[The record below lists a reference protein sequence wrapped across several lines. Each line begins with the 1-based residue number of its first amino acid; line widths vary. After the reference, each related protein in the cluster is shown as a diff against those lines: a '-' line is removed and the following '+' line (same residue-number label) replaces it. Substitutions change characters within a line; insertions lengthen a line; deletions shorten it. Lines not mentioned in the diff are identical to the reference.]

1 MTTDRL
7 ADPGPAESPTGP
19 EAAAQVEGIDPRTL
33 RAGDVMTV
41 ELMTVDADEGL
52 LLTWNWS
59 ARQAST
65 TSADGKGQ
73 LHRHADRT

>member
-7 ADPGPAESPTGP
+7 ADAGPAESPAGP

-41 ELMTVDADEGL
+41 ELMTGCE
-52 LLTWNWS
+52 
-59 ARQAST
+59 
-65 TSADGKGQ
+65 
-73 LHRHADRT
+73 